1 MARGET
7 YEQFVEKFKPK
18 KTTDDCHTPQEV
30 YDVVA
35 DWVTEEYGYSRD
47 QMLRPFYP
55 GGDYEHFEYPAG
67 TCVVDNPPFSI
78 LSKIMDF
85 YQEHGIKYFLF
96 APELT
101 VFSTIGTR
109 PEACAIIIR
118 GKVTYENGAKIN
130 TGFVTNMDSY
140 RIRTV
145 PELSRRI
152 NAGKKRSELPK
163 YRYPKNIITV
173 SRLGSEVV
181 RGKALNIHGDQLRF
195 VRALDHQRRLKKKI
209 FGGGFIISDRT
220 AEGIAQYMPNDVDI
234 EWELSEDE
242 QAIIEE
248 LNKHGH

>member
-18 KTTDDCHTPQEV
+18 KTPDDCYTPPRV

-35 DWVTEEYGYSRD
+35 EWVAEEYGYSRD

-55 GGDYEHFEYPAG
+55 GGDYEHFEYPDG

-78 LSKIMDF
+78 LTKIMDF
-85 YQEHGIKYFLF
+85 YQERRIKYFLF
-96 APELT
+96 APKLT
-101 VFSTIGTR
+101 SLSAIGTR
-109 PEACAIIIR
+109 PEACAIIIS

-173 SRLGSEVV
+173 SRLESEAV
-181 RGKALNIHGDQLRF
+181 RGKALSIPGDQLRF
-195 VRALDHQRRLKKKI
+195 VRALDHQRRLKKAI
-209 FGGGFIISDRT
+209 FGGAS
-220 AEGIAQYMPNDVDI
+220 
-234 EWELSEDE
+234 S
-242 QAIIEE
+242 QAIEQQKR
-248 LNKHGH
+248 LDNTRRTK